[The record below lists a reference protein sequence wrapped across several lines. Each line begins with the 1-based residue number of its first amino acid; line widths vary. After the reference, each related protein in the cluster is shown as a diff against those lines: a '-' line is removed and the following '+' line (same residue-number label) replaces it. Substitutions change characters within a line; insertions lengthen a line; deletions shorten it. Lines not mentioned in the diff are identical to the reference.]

1 MLLNQIRSTFLDY
14 FKKNNHEIVAS
25 SPLVPHNDP
34 SLMFT
39 NAGMVQFKNYFTGTE
54 KPPYAKAA
62 SSQKCVRAGGKHND
76 LENVGY
82 TARHHTFF
90 EMLGNFSF
98 GDYFKEQAI
107 IHAWNVLTKEFSLKK
122 DHLYITVYHD
132 DDDAFK
138 LWKKIT
144 GFGDEKIIR
153 IPTYDNFWMMGDV
166 GPCGPCS
173 EIFFDHGD
181 SVAGGL
187 PGTPEQDGDRYMEIW
202 NLVFMQYEDRAG
214 GQRIS
219 LPKPS
224 IDTGMGLERVSS
236 VLQGKHNNFETDL
249 FMSLIRASEN
259 FSNNNRD
266 IVSHRIIADHLRSC
280 SFLIADGVM
289 PSNDGRGYVL
299 RRIIRRAVRHAH
311 HLGTKEALLYKLV
324 PTLIRE
330 MGETYPEL
338 KRAEAIITTTL
349 QLEEERF
356 RNTLEN
362 GLKLLG
368 DTTKELKSGDT
379 FDGKTAFKLYDTFGF
394 PLDLTADIL
403 KGRKIVVDQKG
414 FDDEMQQQKT
424 RARAAWKG
432 SGEKATD
439 EIWFQIHDAAGA
451 TEFLGYTENESE
463 ALIKAIVVDGKIV
476 PSVAAGQA
484 IIIVNQT
491 PFYGE
496 SGGQIGD
503 TGVLGNNNVIDTKK
517 FAGSIFGHV
526 IDVKEP
532 LKVGQNV
539 QMKIDHIRRSK
550 IRANHSAT
558 HLLHKVLR
566 SNLGEQVVQKGS
578 LVAPDR
584 LRFDFA
590 FQRALTPEE
599 VSIIETQVNLMIIAN
614 QPTATKLKTPEEA
627 IKDGA
632 MALFG
637 EKYGSEVRV
646 VSMLNSIELCGGTHV
661 TATGDIGYFK
671 IVSEESIAAG
681 IRRIEALTGIAAV
694 EFAANKEKTLA
705 QILATV
711 KCPEAEVLERVN
723 TIIEDKRKLEKQL
736 TDFRIKSALSG
747 EINIMTI
754 AGKEFQSKKFEG
766 FPPQDLKNLVDG
778 LKTKIKSGVI
788 ALATVFEGKVSL
800 IVYVSPDLTA
810 TIKAGDL
817 VKEAAKEIN
826 GSGGGKPDLA
836 QAGGTDA
843 SGIERAF
850 HSIATVLKSK

>member
-1 MLLNQIRSTFLDY
+1 MLLSQIRSTFLDY
-14 FKKNNHEIVAS
+14 FKKNEHTVVTS

-34 SLMFT
+34 TLMFT

-54 KPPYAKAA
+54 KPTYLRAA

-98 GDYFKEQAI
+98 GDYFKDVAI
-107 IHAWNVLTKEFSLKK
+107 EHAWNILTKEFTIDKNR
-122 DHLYITVYHD
+122 LYITVYHND
-132 DDDAFK
+132 DEAAG

-144 GFGDEKIIR
+144 GFSDDRIIR
-153 IPTYDNFWMMGDV
+153 IPTNDNFWMMGDV

-173 EIFFDHGD
+173 EIFYDHGD
-181 SVAGGL
+181 KVQGGL
-187 PGTPEQDGDRYMEIW
+187 PGSVDQDGDRYMEIW

-214 GQRIS
+214 GERIA

-236 VLQGKHNNFETDL
+236 VLQGKHNNYETDL

-259 FSNNNRD
+259 FSNNKKD
-266 IVSHRIIADHLRSC
+266 VVSHRVIADHLRSC

-289 PSNDGRGYVL
+289 PSNEGRGYVL

-324 PTLIRE
+324 PTLLHE

-338 KRAEAIITTTL
+338 RRAEAIITTTL

-356 RNTLEN
+356 RHTLEN
-362 GLKLLG
+362 GLKLLS
-368 DTTKELKSGDT
+368 DTTKDLQSGDT

-403 KGRKIVVDQKG
+403 KSRSISVDQNG
-414 FDDEMQQQKT
+414 FNDEMTQQKT

-439 EIWFQIHDAAGA
+439 EIWYQIHEDVGA
-451 TEFLGYTENESE
+451 TEFLGYVENEAE
-463 ALIKAIVVDGKIV
+463 AQIKAIVVNGNRVD
-476 PSVAAGQA
+476 SVASGEA
-484 IIIVNQT
+484 IVILNQT

-496 SGGQIGD
+496 SGGQMGD
-503 TGVLGNNNVIDTKK
+503 TGTLNQNAITDTKK
-517 FAGSIFGHV
+517 FAGNIFGHYV
-526 IDVKEP
+526 DVKES

-539 QMKIDHIRRSK
+539 QLTIDNIRRNK

-558 HLLHKVLR
+558 HLLHKALR
-566 SNLGEQVVQKGS
+566 TNLGDQVVQKGS
-578 LVAPDR
+578 LVAPER

-590 FQRALTPEE
+590 FQRAMTAEE
-599 VSIIETQVNLMIIAN
+599 LSIVEKQVNLMIIAN

-646 VSMLNSIELCGGTHV
+646 VSMLNSLELCGGTHV
-661 TATGDIGYFK
+661 VATGDIGYFK

-694 EFAANKEKTLA
+694 EFAANKEKSLG
-705 QILATV
+705 QILAIV
-711 KCPEAEVLERVN
+711 KCPEAEVFDRINVLV
-723 TIIEDKRKLEKQL
+723 EDKKKLEKQL
-736 TDFRIKSALSG
+736 TDSRIKSALSG
-747 EINIMTI
+747 AVDVITI
-754 AGKEFQSKKFEG
+754 GNKEFLNKKFDG
-766 FPPQDLKNLVDG
+766 IPPQDLKSLVDG
-778 LKTKIKSGVI
+778 FKTKIKSGVI
-788 ALATVFEGKVSL
+788 ALASVFEGKVSL
-800 IVYVSPDLTA
+800 IVYVSSDLTDA
-810 TIKAGDL
+810 LKAGDL
-817 VKEAAKEIN
+817 VKEAAKEIS

-843 SGIERAF
+843 SGIDKAF
-850 HSIATVLKSK
+850 QIISLKMQNV